1 MTKEGVS
8 MPWKAVSVMSLRK
21 EFVTLAEVNM
31 ISFSELCRR
40 FNISRKTGYKWLNRY
55 RQEGEVGLGDRSR
68 RPHRIA
74 RRISASMEQEI
85 LKLRKGRYW
94 GARKIRKR
102 LQVLGRSAV
111 PAASTITAVLHRHG
125 MIDPDAPEGRKNWQR
140 FERSAPNDLWQTDFK
155 APVKTLGGDLQPL
168 TVLDDHSRYSLCVR
182 ALANQQTVPVQNA
195 FTEMFRLYG
204 LPNAMLMDNGTPW
217 GGAER
222 RPFTVF
228 SVWLIRLGIQ
238 VIHSRPNHPQTLGKD
253 ERFHRTLERELISRQ
268 QWRDRVHLQTALNKW
283 REQYNFERP
292 HDSLDLEVPASRY
305 QPSLRPFPEQLPPI
319 EYPDTFHV
327 RKVQDD
333 GSISFRGQLF
343 KVGKAFHRYPV
354 GLRPTQIDGTFEV
367 MFCHQRIATIDLNA
381 NS

>member
-1 MTKEGVS
+1 
-8 MPWKAVSVMSLRK
+8 MPWKAVSVMFLRK

-31 ISFSELCRR
+31 MSFSELCRR

-85 LKLRKGRYW
+85 VKLRKGRYW

-102 LQVLGRSAV
+102 LQVLGRPAV

-155 APVKTLGGDLQPL
+155 APVKTLGGHLQPL

-182 ALANQQTVPVQNA
+182 ALESQQTVPVQDA

-204 LPNAMLMDNGTPW
+204 LPNAMLMDNGSPW

-268 QWRDRVHLQTALNKW
+268 QWRDRVHLQTALDKW

-319 EYPDTFHV
+319 EYPDAFHV

-333 GSISFRGQLF
+333 GSISFRGRVF
-343 KVGKAFHRYPV
+343 KVSKAFHRYPV

-367 MFCHQRIATIDLNA
+367 MFCHQRIANIDLNA

>member
-1 MTKEGVS
+1 

-102 LQVLGRSAV
+102 LQVLGRPAV

>member
-1 MTKEGVS
+1 
-8 MPWKAVSVMSLRK
+8 MSLRK

-31 ISFSELCRR
+31 MSFSELCRR

-55 RQEGEVGLGDRSR
+55 RQEGKAGLGDRSR
-68 RPHRIA
+68 RPHRIV
-74 RRISASMEQEI
+74 RQVSTSMEQEI

-102 LQVLGRSAV
+102 LQVLGRPAV

-125 MIDPDAPEGRKNWQR
+125 MIDPDAPEGRKSWQR

-155 APVKTLGGDLQPL
+155 APVKTLGGHLQPL

-182 ALANQQTVPVQNA
+182 ALESQQTVPVQDA

-204 LPNAMLMDNGTPW
+204 LPNAMLMDNGSPW

-268 QWRDRVHLQTALNKW
+268 QWRDRIHLQTALNKW

-319 EYPDTFHV
+319 EYPDAFHV

-333 GSISFRGQLF
+333 GSISFRGRVY
-343 KVGKAFHRYPV
+343 KVSKAFHRYPV
-354 GLRPTQIDGTFEV
+354 GLRPTRTDGIFEV

>member
-102 LQVLGRSAV
+102 LQVLGRPAV

>member
-1 MTKEGVS
+1 MTKEGVN

-85 LKLRKGRYW
+85 LKLRKSRYW

-102 LQVLGRSAV
+102 LQVLGRPAV

-155 APVKTLGGDLQPL
+155 APVKTLGGHLQPL
-168 TVLDDHSRYSLCVR
+168 TVLDDHSRYSLGVR
-182 ALANQQTVPVQNA
+182 ALESQKTVPVQDA

-283 REQYNFERP
+283 CEQYNFERP
-292 HDSLDLEVPASRY
+292 HDSLALEVPASRY

-319 EYPDTFHV
+319 EYPDAFHV

-333 GSISFRGQLF
+333 GCISFRGQLF

-367 MFCHQRIATIDLNA
+367 MFSHQRIATIDLNA

>member
-1 MTKEGVS
+1 

-102 LQVLGRSAV
+102 LQVLGRPAV

-319 EYPDTFHV
+319 EYPDAFHV

>member
-1 MTKEGVS
+1 

-40 FNISRKTGYKWLNRY
+40 FNISRKTGYKWLSRY

-102 LQVLGRSAV
+102 LQVLGRPAV

-140 FERSAPNDLWQTDFK
+140 FERSVPNDLWQTDFK

-182 ALANQQTVPVQNA
+182 ALENQQTVPVQDA

-319 EYPDTFHV
+319 EYPDAFHV

-333 GSISFRGQLF
+333 GSIYFRGRVF

>member
-1 MTKEGVS
+1 MTKEGVN

-85 LKLRKGRYW
+85 LKLRKSRYW

-102 LQVLGRSAV
+102 LQVLGRPAV

-155 APVKTLGGDLQPL
+155 APVKTLGGHLQPL
-168 TVLDDHSRYSLCVR
+168 TVLDDHSRYSLGVR
-182 ALANQQTVPVQNA
+182 ALESQKTVPVQDA

-283 REQYNFERP
+283 CEQYNFERP
-292 HDSLDLEVPASRY
+292 HDSLALEVPASRY

-319 EYPDTFHV
+319 EYPDAFHV

-333 GSISFRGQLF
+333 GCISFRGQLF